1 VVKQL
6 SMLAI
11 ALLNASAAHARS
23 CDYDPAHFVRYPL
36 VDERGAPLPG
46 GPREVAL
53 HLQPGGTAEYVADG
67 TCTILTFT
75 GMRNSD
81 AVYTDDGLGR
91 GLTVV
96 VGQDGTLT
104 VIHAA
109 GWIAKSK

>member
-1 VVKQL
+1 MKHL
-6 SMLAI
+6 SILAI
-11 ALLNASAAHARS
+11 ALLNTSAAHARS
-23 CDYDPAHFVRYPL
+23 CEYDLASFVLYPL
-36 VDERGAPLPG
+36 VDERGAPLPV

-53 HLQPGGTAEYVADG
+53 HLQPGGTAEYVADT

-75 GMRNSD
+75 GVRNGD

-96 VGQDGTLT
+96 VGQEGTLT

-109 GWIAKSK
+109 GWIVKSK